1 MRENVAVTFAFSHFA
16 VLAATTTAV
25 GVAMARLGVTK
36 GLLRARTPR
45 RRCRSCGRLLSPRG
59 CEHCGY

>member
-1 MRENVAVTFAFSHFA
+1 MRENVPVTPVFSHVA
-16 VLAATTTAV
+16 LLAATTTTA
-25 GVAMARLGVTK
+25 GVAMAKLGLTK

-45 RRCRSCGRLLSPRG
+45 RKCRSCGRLLSPRG